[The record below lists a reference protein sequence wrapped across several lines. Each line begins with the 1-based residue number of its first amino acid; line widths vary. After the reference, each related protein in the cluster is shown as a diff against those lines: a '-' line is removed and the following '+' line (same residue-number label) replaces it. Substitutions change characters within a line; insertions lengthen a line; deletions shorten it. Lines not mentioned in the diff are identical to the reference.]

1 MIIGTM
7 FDARATDLGLGRDA
21 ELRRPIGGWRD
32 KIESDLRKLI
42 NAQRSLYSTPRT
54 SFSF

>member
-42 NAQRSLYSTPRT
+42 NAQRSLHSTPRT